1 MKQIQTATFID
12 YTLLFMLSAIW
23 GSAFVGIEFS
33 LTLFDPFFVAF
44 LRIFFAS
51 AFLLLFIY
59 LKKLPFPKDFKT
71 WRMLIILGILNN
83 AMPFYLIS
91 WGQQYI
97 SAGTASVMLAM
108 GPFVALVVSHYIT
121 EDEKITF
128 FKMVGV
134 ILGFVGVF
142 ILLGDDF
149 LKGDE
154 NSLYGKIALLLAVM
168 GYISSGFLIRKL
180 SHVHTVVCSTS
191 MFTTAW
197 ILMSPF
203 LFVMSYDTFEVFSF
217 PFLTI
222 LYLALIPTAIA
233 SLIRINLVRKTGV
246 QFMSQVAYLIPL
258 FAIYWSWIFF
268 DVVPP
273 LVVYVALIFIFAGLF
288 IRKLNFSVPF
298 R

>member
-1 MKQIQTATFID
+1 MKQIQSATAID
-12 YTLLFMLSAIW
+12 YALLFMLSAIW
-23 GSAFVGIEFS
+23 GSAFVGIEYA

-51 AFLLLFIY
+51 FFLLIY
-59 LKKLPFPKDFKT
+59 VYIKKLPLPKDFKT

-97 SAGTASVMLAM
+97 SAGTAAVMLAF
-108 GPFVALVVSHYIT
+108 GPFVALVVSHLIT
-121 EDEKITF
+121 DDEKITF

-134 ILGFVGVF
+134 VFGFIGVF

-149 LKGDE
+149 LKGDA
-154 NSLYGKIALLLAVM
+154 NSLYGKIALLFAVL

-197 ILMSPF
+197 LLMSPF
-203 LFVMSYDTFEVFSF
+203 LFVISYESF
-217 PFLTI
+217 DIVSLPFVAT
-222 LYLALIPTAIA
+222 LYLAIVPTALA
-233 SLIRINLVRKTGV
+233 SLIRINLVKKTGV

-258 FAIYWSWIFF
+258 FAIFFSWLFF

-273 LVVYVALIFIFAGLF
+273 LVVYLALVFIFAGLF
-288 IRKLNFSVPF
+288 VRKLKF
-298 R
+298 

>member
-1 MKQIQTATFID
+1 MKQIQSSTTID
-12 YTLLFMLSAIW
+12 YALLFMLSAIW
-23 GSAFVGIEFS
+23 GSAFVGIEFA

-51 AFLLLFIY
+51 LFLLVFIY
-59 LKKLPFPKDFKT
+59 IKKLPFPRDFKT
-71 WRMLIILGILNN
+71 WKMLVILGILNN

-97 SAGTASVMLAM
+97 SAGTASVMLAI
-108 GPFVALVVSHYIT
+108 GPFVALIVSHLIT

-128 FKMVGV
+128 FKLVGV
-134 ILGFVGVF
+134 VLGFVGVF
-142 ILLGDDF
+142 ILLGEDF

-154 NSLYGKIALLLAVM
+154 NSLYGKIALLIAVM

-180 SHVHTVVCSTS
+180 SDVHTVVCSTS
-191 MFTTAW
+191 MFLTAS

-203 LFVMSYDTFEVFSF
+203 LFFINYDSFEIMSY

-222 LYLALIPTAIA
+222 IYLAIIPTALA

-258 FAIYWSWIFF
+258 FAIYWSWVFF
-268 DVVPP
+268 DVLPSP
-273 LVVYVALIFIFAGLF
+273 VVYTALVFIFVGLS

>member
-1 MKQIQTATFID
+1 MKKIQTATLPD
-12 YTLLFMLSAIW
+12 YVLLLLLSCMW
-23 GSAFVGIEFS
+23 GSAFVGIEFA
-33 LTLFDPFFVAF
+33 LTGFEPFFIAF

-51 AFLLLFIY
+51 LFLLCVVYIKRLS
-59 LKKLPFPKDFKT
+59 FPRDVKT
-71 WRMLIILGILNN
+71 WGMLILIGILNN

-97 SAGTASVMLAM
+97 SAGTSAVMLAM
-108 GPFVALVVSHYIT
+108 GPFVALIVSHIIT

-128 FKMVGV
+128 FKVVGV
-134 ILGFVGVF
+134 IFGFIGVF

-154 NSLYGKIALLLAVM
+154 NSLYGKIALLIAVM
-168 GYISSGFLIRKL
+168 GYISSGFLIRTM

-197 ILMSPF
+197 MIMFPF
-203 LFVMSYDTFEVFSF
+203 LFFVEYGAFDIFSY

-222 LYLALIPTAIA
+222 VYLALVPTALA
-233 SLIRINLVRKTGV
+233 SLMRITLVRKTGV
-246 QFMSQVAYLIPL
+246 QFMSQVSYLIPL
-258 FAIYWSWIFF
+258 CTIFMSWVFF
-268 DVVPP
+268 GVTPP
-273 LVVYVALIFIFAGLF
+273 LVVYTAMAFIFAGLF